1 MSAASVTRSARMT
14 KTAMGHRSASTL
26 PRGLTWCAA
35 AGAAWLAAACA
46 VLAPAP
52 LQQGV
57 SNREEVL
64 AALGEPALRWQDP
77 DGREQLAYPHGPAGT
92 ETFMA
97 FLAPDGRLEKLEKV
111 LNIAHFARIE
121 PGRSDRAAVLRLLGP
136 ALASGTSYFARRNE
150 LVWEWRYCDEWN
162 GQAFFD
168 VMFDAATGIV
178 RSTMQRPELGGW
190 DGVQPQ
196 CSQWVLPVR

>member
-1 MSAASVTRSARMT
+1 MSAARLTRLTRATLGQR
-14 KTAMGHRSASTL
+14 RASTL
-26 PRGLTWCAA
+26 RRCLRWCAT
-35 AGAAWLAAACA
+35 AGASWLAAACTA
-46 VLAPAP
+46 LAPAP

-57 SNREEVL
+57 SSRDDVF
-64 AALGEPALRWQDP
+64 AALGEPALRWQDA

-97 FLAPDGRLEKLEKV
+97 FLAPDGRLERLEKV
-111 LNIAHFARIE
+111 LNIEHFARIE

-136 ALASGTSYFARRNE
+136 ALASGTAYFAWRNE

-168 VMFDAATGIV
+168 VMFDASTGVV
-178 RSTMQRPELGGW
+178 RSTMQRPELVGW
-190 DGVQPQ
+190 DGVQPH
-196 CSQWVLPVR
+196 CSQWVMPLR

>member
-1 MSAASVTRSARMT
+1 MSAPKPTLRQRGAARF
-14 KTAMGHRSASTL
+14 
-26 PRGLTWCAA
+26 PRPLEWCVV

-46 VLAPAP
+46 VLTPVP

-57 SNREEVL
+57 SSRAEVL
-64 AALGEPALRWQDP
+64 AALGEPAMRWQDA

-111 LNIAHFARIE
+111 LNMEHFARIE

-136 ALASGTSYFARRNE
+136 ALAGGTSYFARRDE
-150 LVWEWRYCDEWN
+150 LVWEWRFCDEWN
-162 GQAFFD
+162 RQAFFD
-168 VMFDAATGIV
+168 VLFDASTGIV

-190 DGVQPQ
+190 DGVQPW
-196 CSQWVLPVR
+196 CSQWVLPLR